1 MLVEMDMDNKVNS
14 VVAFFSGDLFTTIIF
29 MYANIGAIDFVH
41 PILKVIFTL
50 IIGVVGGFGGLLGKD
65 IYEKIKEFCRTHKN
79 K

>member
-1 MLVEMDMDNKVNS
+1 MLVEMNMDNKINS
-14 VVAFFSGDLFTTIIF
+14 IVAFFSGDLFTTIIF
-29 MYANIGAIDFVH
+29 MYASIGAIDFVH

-65 IYEKIKEFCRTHKN
+65 IYEKIKEFCKTYKN